1 MNLVSLVMLS
11 YYDYDLLDKIWF
23 NATLN
28 KDSRDDENKSI

>member
-11 YYDYDLLDKIWF
+11 YYDLLDKIWF
-23 NATLN
+23 KAALN

>member
-11 YYDYDLLDKIWF
+11 YYDLLDRIWLD
-23 NATLN
+23 AALN